1 MTMAHKCNF
10 KEMHKLDSPE
20 RRKILPP
27 EETLYNAGLAKNDIF
42 IDIGCG
48 IGYFSITA
56 SKIVGSKGKVY
67 ALDTSTE
74 MLEELKKR
82 IIENKIENIVPIL
95 TKDYDF
101 QIDSGLGTFALMS
114 NVLHEV
120 DDKLIFLNETNRILK
135 TEGKLCIIEWQKKE
149 TEKGPP
155 EKYRLSELEV
165 KELLDQTN
173 FKLLDRYPIADNF
186 TAYISKKIG
195 PNKS

>member
-1 MTMAHKCNF
+1 MAHKINV

-27 EETLYNAGLAKNDIF
+27 DETLNNAGLSKNDIF
-42 IDIGCG
+42 LDIGCG
-48 IGYFSITA
+48 IGYFSIPA

-67 ALDTSTE
+67 SLDTSIE

-82 IIENKIENIVPIL
+82 IIENKIENIVTIH

-101 QIDSGLGTFALMS
+101 QINSGVGTFALMS

-120 DDKLIFLNETNRILK
+120 DDKLFFLKETNRILK

-155 EKYRLSELEV
+155 VKDRLSELEV
-165 KELLDQTN
+165 KNLLDQTC
-173 FKLLDRYPIADNF
+173 FKLLDTYSIAENF
-186 TAYISKKIG
+186 NVYTSKKIRT
-195 PNKS
+195 NKS

>member
-1 MTMAHKCNF
+1 MAHRINV

-27 EETLYNAGLAKNDIF
+27 KETLYNSGLTKNDIF

-48 IGYFSITA
+48 IGYFSIPA
-56 SKIVGSKGKVY
+56 SKIVGPKGKVY
-67 ALDTSTE
+67 ALDRSIE

-82 IIENKIENIVPIL
+82 IIEKKIENIMPIL

-101 QIDSGLGTFALMS
+101 IIDSEIGTFALMS

-120 DDKLIFLNETNRILK
+120 DDKTILLEETSRVLK
-135 TEGKLCIIEWQKKE
+135 NGGTFCIIEWQKKE

-155 EKYRLSELEV
+155 IEHRISESEV
-165 KELLDQTN
+165 KELLEKTA
-173 FKLLDRYPIADNF
+173 FKLIDSYPIAENF
-186 TAYISKKIG
+186 TTYISKKIRS
-195 PNKS
+195 NKS

>member
-1 MTMAHKCNF
+1 MVHKINV

-27 EETLYNAGLAKNDIF
+27 KETLSNSGLTKNDIF
-42 IDIGCG
+42 LDIGCG
-48 IGYFSITA
+48 IGYFSIPA
-56 SKIVGSKGKVY
+56 SKIVGPKGKVY
-67 ALDTSTE
+67 ALDKSIE

-82 IIENKIENIVPIL
+82 IIEKKIENIMPIL

-101 QIDSGLGTFALMS
+101 IIDSEIGTFALMS

-120 DDKLIFLNETNRILK
+120 DDKLFFLKETNRILK

-155 EKYRLSELEV
+155 IKYRLSELEV
-165 KELLDQTN
+165 KKLLDQTN
-173 FKLLDRYPIADNF
+173 FILLDAYSIAENF
-186 TAYISKKIG
+186 NLYVSKKIRT
-195 PNKS
+195 NKS